1 MDEPTGKITVSNKI
15 PATGVKLNKNNLV
28 IAPKNREVLK
38 AIVSPSNSTDK
49 LSWSSTARRIASVD
63 KNGNV
68 SAAAPGKAVITVTT
82 ESGKK
87 TSQTNPCPSPLELDA
102 TP

>member
-63 KNGNV
+63 KDEMLAQQLRKSSNYCYNREW
-68 SAAAPGKAVITVTT
+68 K
-82 ESGKK
+82 ESI
-87 TSQTNPCPSPLELDA
+87 L
-102 TP
+102 